1 MQLKTIFLLSF
12 LLCYSYFFSQE
23 INFKHDIKYA
33 FVENKG
39 QWDSAVLFKSKF
51 DGGNLWIQNK
61 KFVFHFQDFSKLH
74 ATHGNTD
81 LSKQKLE
88 NLKNRQTVV
97 HLNFKNANNFRVT
110 EKLNP
115 SSNYYN
121 YFIGND
127 PTKWTSEVR
136 GYNEALIK
144 NIYKGVDLKL
154 IEDNSKLKY
163 EFHVS
168 PNTATDVIQLEFV
181 GQEKVFVDK
190 NGDLHIQTEIGE
202 VIEEKPFTYQ
212 IINGKIKEVEC
223 AFKVQK
229 NIVSF
234 KLGEYDSSKK
244 LIIDPTLV
252 FATYSGSVTDNFGMT
267 ATYAHNGEAYSGG
280 TIFGN
285 QYPTPDNNAYNINS
299 NFTVNQGADGITD
312 VFISKYSSDGTQMLW
327 TNFIG
332 GGNNNQGTETVHSLI
347 ADKEDNLYLYGA
359 TSSTDFPIVNG
370 YQANHAGGIPG
381 LNFNSAGVR
390 HLNQGTDIY
399 VSKISAN
406 GQQLMGST
414 YFGGASNDGVN
425 YNSSLTD
432 DSLMTN
438 YGDNSRGEIMLDSV
452 GNCIIA
458 SCTRSSNFPL
468 LNAFQQNIS
477 GQQDGVLF
485 MLNKDLSS
493 LVWSSYFGGTNND
506 MINSVKIDSTFN
518 IVFAGGTSS
527 NDLPQTTGTW
537 QPSYNGG
544 NTDGFVGRLSPDG
557 LTLKKVSYI
566 GTANYDNVFFTEVDR
581 DGYVYLFGQS
591 FGGNFPVVNAGFV
604 NPNSNQ
610 FICKLDSSLSN
621 VINSTTFGNGDPSE
635 LNLSPSAFLVD
646 RCGSIYVSGWGASL
660 FSSTPLNNM
669 PISNDAIQTNSPN
682 GYDFYLMVIN
692 NSFNNLI
699 YGSYIGGN
707 QSKEHVDGGTSRFD
721 VNGIMYQSVCGG
733 CGGFS
738 DFQTTPNAWSDSNLT
753 INRCNNILFKFDFNL
768 IPNSEFNVSETS
780 GCTNEVFQFE
790 NNSTS
795 YDGYLWDFGNGD
807 TTSIILNPSKT
818 FDTAGVYTVKLYVT
832 EDVCHLTD
840 STIITINISDTITN
854 TTTPDIFQC
863 LPSPQLLV
871 ANSNGTADTFIWSS
885 SDQFNDT
892 LNTSTSDSTLS
903 VNLTPGYYKFF
914 VKYDN
919 PGGCFETDSV
929 SVYFPENDYSING
942 KTSICTDEEPT
953 FTLVNNSTSVNY
965 TYVWSNDSII
975 TTNPTLSTI
984 DINPKTPQYLYIEL
998 TSDSGCVILDS
1009 VYINVYDTIFKSP
1022 TSDIFECENFPQLL
1036 IANSNGSAETFIWSS
1051 TSQFN
1056 DTLNTF
1062 TNDSTLSVDLNPGSY
1077 KFYIK
1082 YDNPGG
1088 CFKTDSIKLDFPDNQ
1103 YSIEGKKNLCA
1114 TEEPTFTLVNNNPLI
1129 NYTYSWSSDSIIKT
1143 DPNLSSID
1151 INPKIPQYLFVELTS
1166 DSGCLILD
1174 SVFINIGTLDANL
1187 VNAFTSDTLV
1197 PVGQTIT
1204 LNALPDNEQYSWEPS
1219 AQVNT
1224 PESQE
1229 TKAVVNKSS
1238 YFKVTVS
1245 DGVCSASDSVFV
1257 KTFQYLCDDPSIF
1270 VPNAFSPNGD
1280 GNNDVLYVNG
1290 NMIDKMIFRVYD
1302 RWGTLIFESKNRLE
1316 GWDGTYNGKKLDPDV
1331 YDYYLQATC
1340 IDNVESIVKGN
1351 ITLLK

>member
-127 PTKWTSEVR
+127 STKWTSEVR

-154 IEDNSKLKY
+154 IEDNSNLKY

-181 GQEKVFVDK
+181 GQEKVSVDK

-202 VIEEKPFTYQ
+202 IIEEKPYTYQ

-223 AFKVQK
+223 VFNVQSNLVTF
-229 NIVSF
+229 NIGKYNKS
-234 KLGEYDSSKK
+234 EP

-299 NFTVNQGADGITD
+299 NFTVNQGAYGITD

-332 GGNNNQGTETVHSLI
+332 GGDNIRGTETVHSLI
-347 ADKEDNLYLYGA
+347 ADKDDNLYLYGA
-359 TSSTDFPIVNG
+359 TSSIDFPIVNG
-370 YQANHAGGIPG
+370 YQTNHAGGSPN
-381 LNFNSAGVR
+381 LNFVANGVS
-390 HLNQGTDIY
+390 HLSQGTDIF

-406 GQQLMGST
+406 GQQLLAST
-414 YFGGASNDGVN
+414 YIGGNDNDGVN
-425 YNSSLTD
+425 YNNSLSY

-438 YGDNSRGEIMLDSV
+438 FGDNSRGEIMLDSI

-458 SCTRSSNFPL
+458 SCTHSTNFPIS
-468 LNAFQQNIS
+468 NAFQPTIS

-485 MLNKDLSS
+485 MLNQNLSS
-493 LVWSSYFGGTNND
+493 LIWSSYFGGSNND
-506 MINSVKIDSTFN
+506 MINSVKIDSSFN

-527 NDLPQTTGTW
+527 NNLPLTAGTW
-537 QPSYNGG
+537 QPNYNGG
-544 NTDGFVGRLSPDG
+544 STDGFVGKLSPDG
-557 LTLKKVSYI
+557 LTLKKVSYV
-566 GTANYDNVFFTEVDR
+566 GTTNYDNVFFTEVDR
-581 DGYVYLFGQS
+581 DGNIYLYGQS
-591 FGGNFPVVNAGFV
+591 FGGTFPVVNANFV
-604 NPNSNQ
+604 NSNSNQ
-610 FICKLDSSLSN
+610 FICKLDSSLTN
-621 VINSTTFGNGDPSE
+621 ILHSTTFGNGDPTE

-646 RCGSIYVSGWGASL
+646 DCGNIYVSGWGQTFAGL
-660 FSSTPLNNM
+660 NGTPLTGM
-669 PISNDAIQTNSPN
+669 PISPDALQSSSPN
-682 GYDFYLMVIN
+682 GHDFYIMAIDKEF
-692 NSFNNLI
+692 NSLL
-699 YGSYIGGN
+699 YGSYLGGN
-707 QSKEHVDGGTSRFD
+707 EADEHVDGGTSRFD
-721 VNGIMYQSVCGG
+721 KDGIVYQSICGG
-733 CGGFS
+733 CGGYS
-738 DFQTTPNAWSDSNLT
+738 DFPTTQNAWSDSNLT
-753 INRCNNILFKFDFNL
+753 DQRCNNIILKFDFRIKPLSL
-768 IPNSEFNVSETS
+768 IEEVDTLICTNTEINFINNSENANAF
-780 GCTNEVFQFE
+780 
-790 NNSTS
+790 
-795 YDGYLWDFGNGD
+795 LWDFGNND
-807 TTSIILNPSKT
+807 TTSIILNPSKI
-818 FDTAGVYTVKLYVT
+818 FDSSGVYNIKLISYDT
-832 EDVCHLTD
+832 DCRRSD
-840 STIITINISDTITN
+840 STSFQITVIDTVIFEKQHN
-854 TTTPDIFQC
+854 IFQC
-863 LPSPQLLV
+863 NPSPQLLV
-871 ANSNGTADTFIWSS
+871 ANSNGTADSFIWSS
-885 SDQFNDT
+885 SNLFNDT
-892 LNTSTSDSTLS
+892 LNNSILDSTL
-903 VNLTPGYYKFF
+903 LLDLDPGF
-914 VKYDN
+914 
-919 PGGCFETDSV
+919 
-929 SVYFPENDYSING
+929 
-942 KTSICTDEEPT
+942 
-953 FTLVNNSTSVNY
+953 Y
-965 TYVWSNDSII
+965 T
-975 TTNPTLSTI
+975 
-984 DINPKTPQYLYIEL
+984 
-998 TSDSGCVILDS
+998 
-1009 VYINVYDTIFKSP
+1009 
-1022 TSDIFECENFPQLL
+1022 
-1036 IANSNGSAETFIWSS
+1036 
-1051 TSQFN
+1051 
-1056 DTLNTF
+1056 
-1062 TNDSTLSVDLNPGSY
+1062 
-1077 KFYIK
+1077 FYIK
-1082 YDNPGG
+1082 YDNEGS
-1088 CFKTDSIKLDFPDNQ
+1088 CFTTDSIKIHFPNHQ

-1114 TEEPTFTLVNNNPLI
+1114 KEEPTFTIVNNNQLI

-1143 DPNLSSID
+1143 DPNLSSIE
-1151 INPKIPQYLFVELTS
+1151 INPKTPQYLFVELTS
-1166 DSGCLILD
+1166 DSGCVILD
-1174 SVFINIGTLDANL
+1174 SVFINIGTLDTSL

-1204 LNALPDNEQYSWEPS
+1204 LNALPDNEQYSWVPS

-1224 PESQE
+1224 PESQK

-1302 RWGTLIFESKNRLE
+1302 RWGTLIFESKDRLE